1 MDVCV
6 RLLSMKKKLFECSAN
21 LPSIPCLVLS
31 SGIYHVIC
39 NLTNEVRACGS
50 SDTAVLTF
58 TFRFLAS
65 FLFFCW
71 AFSRR
76 HFKGKDFRQAFRIL
90 ELHKRKGRWVVEQNF
105 RSEFQVNVTCF
116 FAFFSSVLHWIVLI
130 VVWFERSLHSA
141 QVSGQSCSWPLK
153 LMTSQA
159 VEGTW
164 IRTGGYGRLRGE

>member
-1 MDVCV
+1 MGVCV

-31 SGIYHVIC
+31 SGIYHFIC
-39 NLTNEVRACGS
+39 NLTNEVRACGFGFK

-65 FLFFCW
+65 FFFFCW

-105 RSEFQVNVTCF
+105 HGSFRSMLHVFLP
-116 FAFFSSVLHWIVLI
+116 SSPVSFTELCSLWYGLKDLFTLFTLADKVVLD
-130 VVWFERSLHSA
+130 R
-141 QVSGQSCSWPLK
+141 
-153 LMTSQA
+153 
-159 VEGTW
+159 
-164 IRTGGYGRLRGE
+164 